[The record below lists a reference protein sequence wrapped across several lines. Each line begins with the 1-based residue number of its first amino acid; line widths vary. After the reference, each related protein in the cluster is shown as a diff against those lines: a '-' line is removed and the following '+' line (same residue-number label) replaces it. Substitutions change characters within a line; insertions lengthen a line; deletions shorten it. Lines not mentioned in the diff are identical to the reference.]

1 LKTNILV
8 LSLYRIADVV
18 IMLSVNAHTTTQKTI
33 HMEIKDLTKAEEQI
47 MQIVWQLENSFVKE
61 VMDYLPEPKPAYNT
75 VSTIIRILEV
85 KGFIGHEAFG
95 KAHKY
100 YPLISRED
108 YKKHATEKLLGNY
121 FENSV
126 ESMFSFFVKEEKL
139 DLSDVDE
146 ILKMINTFKNKP
158 K

>member
-1 LKTNILV
+1 
-8 LSLYRIADVV
+8 
-18 IMLSVNAHTTTQKTI
+18 
-33 HMEIKDLTKAEEQI
+33 MEIKDLTKAEEQI
-47 MQIVWQLENSFVKE
+47 MQIIWQIEKGFVKE
-61 VMDYLPEPKPAYNT
+61 VIDLLPEPKPAYNT

-85 KGFIGHEAFG
+85 KGFIGHEAIG
-95 KAHKY
+95 KSHQY
-100 YPLISRED
+100 YPLISKED
-108 YKKHATEKLLGNY
+108 YKRHATEKLLGNY

-146 ILKMINTFKNKP
+146 ILKMISKIKNKA

>member
-1 LKTNILV
+1 
-8 LSLYRIADVV
+8 
-18 IMLSVNAHTTTQKTI
+18 
-33 HMEIKDLTKAEEQI
+33 MEIKDLTRAEEQI
-47 MQIVWQLENSFVKE
+47 MQILWQLEKGYVRDVIDE
-61 VMDYLPEPKPAYNT
+61 IPEPKPAYNT

-95 KAHKY
+95 KAHRY
-100 YPLISRED
+100 FPTVSREE
-108 YKKHATEKLLGNY
+108 YKRHATEKLLGNY

-126 ESMFSFFVKEEKL
+126 ESMFSFFVKEQKM

-146 ILKMINTFKNKP
+146 ILKMINKIKNKP

>member
-1 LKTNILV
+1 
-8 LSLYRIADVV
+8 
-18 IMLSVNAHTTTQKTI
+18 
-33 HMEIKDLTKAEEQI
+33 MEIKDLTRAEEQI
-47 MQIVWQLENSFVKE
+47 MQVLWQLESAFVKE
-61 VMDYLPEPKPAYNT
+61 VIDCLPEPKPAYNT

-85 KGFIGHEAFG
+85 KSFIGHEAFG
-95 KAHKY
+95 KSHKY
-100 YPLISRED
+100 HPLISKEA
-108 YKKHATEKLLGNY
+108 YKRHATEKLLGNY

-146 ILKMINTFKNKP
+146 ILKMINKFKNKP

>member
-1 LKTNILV
+1 M
-8 LSLYRIADVV
+8 D
-18 IMLSVNAHTTTQKTI
+18 
-33 HMEIKDLTKAEEQI
+33 IKDLTKAEEQI
-47 MQIVWQLENSFVKE
+47 MQIIWQIEKGFVKD

-75 VSTIIRILEV
+75 VSTIIRILET

-95 KAHKY
+95 KSHQY
-100 YPLISRED
+100 YPLISKDD
-108 YKKHATEKLLGNY
+108 YKRHVTEKLLDGY

-146 ILKMINTFKNKP
+146 ILKMINKIKNRP
-158 K
+158 R

>member
-1 LKTNILV
+1 
-8 LSLYRIADVV
+8 
-18 IMLSVNAHTTTQKTI
+18 
-33 HMEIKDLTKAEEQI
+33 MEIKDLTKAEEQI
-47 MQIVWQLENSFVKE
+47 MQVLWQLEKAFVKE
-61 VMDYLPEPKPAYNT
+61 VIDQLPVPKPAYNT
-75 VSTIIRILEV
+75 VSTIIRILET

-95 KAHKY
+95 KAHQY
-100 YPLISRED
+100 YPLISKEE
-108 YKKHATEKLLGNY
+108 YKRHATEKLLGNY

-146 ILKMINTFKNKP
+146 ILKMINKIKRSP

>member
-1 LKTNILV
+1 
-8 LSLYRIADVV
+8 
-18 IMLSVNAHTTTQKTI
+18 M
-33 HMEIKDLTKAEEQI
+33 MEIKDLTKAEEQI
-47 MQIVWQLENSFVKE
+47 MQVLWQLEKAFVKDVIDE
-61 VMDYLPEPKPAYNT
+61 LPIPKPAYNT
-75 VSTIIRILEV
+75 VSTIIRILET

-95 KAHKY
+95 KAHQY
-100 YPLISRED
+100 YPLISKEE
-108 YKKHATEKLLGNY
+108 YKRHATEKLLGNY

-146 ILKMINTFKNKP
+146 ILKMINNIKRSP

>member
-1 LKTNILV
+1 
-8 LSLYRIADVV
+8 
-18 IMLSVNAHTTTQKTI
+18 
-33 HMEIKDLTKAEEQI
+33 MEIKDLTKAEEQI
-47 MQIVWQLENSFVKE
+47 MQIIWQIEKGFVKE
-61 VMDYLPEPKPAYNT
+61 VIDHLPEPKPAYNT

-85 KGFIGHEAFG
+85 KGFIGHEAIG
-95 KAHKY
+95 KSHQY
-100 YPLISRED
+100 FPLISKED
-108 YKKHATEKLLGNY
+108 YKRHATEKLLGNY

-146 ILKMINTFKNKP
+146 ILKMISKIKNKA

>member
-1 LKTNILV
+1 
-8 LSLYRIADVV
+8 
-18 IMLSVNAHTTTQKTI
+18 
-33 HMEIKDLTKAEEQI
+33 MEIKDLTKAEEQI
-47 MQIVWQLENSFVKE
+47 MQVMWQLEKAFVKE
-61 VMDYLPEPKPAYNT
+61 VIDELPLPKPAYNT
-75 VSTIIRILEV
+75 VSTIIRILET

-95 KAHKY
+95 KAHQY
-100 YPLISRED
+100 YPLVSKEE
-108 YKKHATEKLLGNY
+108 YKRHATEKLLGNY

-146 ILKMINTFKNKP
+146 ILKMINKIKHNP

>member
-1 LKTNILV
+1 
-8 LSLYRIADVV
+8 
-18 IMLSVNAHTTTQKTI
+18 
-33 HMEIKDLTKAEEQI
+33 MEINDLTRAEEQI
-47 MQIVWQLENSFVKE
+47 MQLLWELESAFVKE
-61 VMDYLPEPKPAYNT
+61 VIECIPEPKPAYNT

-85 KGFIGHEAFG
+85 KGFVAHEAFG
-95 KAHKY
+95 KSHKY
-100 YPLISRED
+100 FPIISKEE
-108 YKKHATEKLLGNY
+108 YKRHATEKLMGGY

-146 ILKMINTFKNKP
+146 ILKMINKFKNKP